1 MKNGTAPGHKYSL
14 SARQQQNIVRLNN
27 EGNLSLQQLAEKYGV
42 SHMTIYRVLNRN
54 PDKAMK
60 RMDGDGQAPNQQKV
74 ASQDQHPKTYSSY
87 G

>member
-27 EGNLSLQQLAEKYGV
+27 EGNLSLQQLAEKYAV
-42 SHMTIYRVLNRN
+42 SHMTIYRVLKRNRHT
-54 PDKAMK
+54 AMEQV
-60 RMDGDGQAPNQQKV
+60 DCDGQAPNQQNA
-74 ASQDQHPKTYSSY
+74 ASQEQHPRTYSSY